1 MIVLLC
7 FHCCHKIEDT
17 ILHMPI
23 EINDDVY
30 NCEGNF
36 CSIACMK
43 TYNLA
48 LNDTYKNK
56 RFTYINSLADKLY
69 GTINNEFA
77 PRKEELNV
85 FGGRLTINEFR
96 KTNRKHISVKSFP
109 PMKNIKNNI
118 ESDFTLI
125 RGNVI
130 NKNSNIVDNIKLERK
145 KPLTNSQNTLES
157 TMGIFLQT

>member
-1 MIVLLC
+1 
-7 FHCCHKIEDT
+7 
-17 ILHMPI
+17 MPI
-23 EINDDVY
+23 EMNNEIY

-43 TYNLA
+43 TYNIA
-48 LNDTYKNK
+48 LNDSYKNK
-56 RFTYINSLADKLY
+56 RFMYINSLACNLY
-69 GTINNEFA
+69 GSIINEFA

-96 KTNRKHISVKSFP
+96 KSNRKHVSIKSFP

-125 RGNVI
+125 RGNLTT
-130 NKNSNIVDNIKLERK
+130 NKTNIIDNIKLERK

-157 TMGIFLQT
+157 TMGIFIQQ